1 MKKNIIFDFDGTLVE
16 FPTKFMFDETHRI
29 INLLGLPKITDE
41 ELEDCFSDF
50 DFFRFARGLMND
62 LQAEEQFKNSYWKE
76 FKWHQFPLGIP
87 FPETAETLGRLSK
100 MGYELSIATAR
111 VITPEELFEELN
123 RCGIGSFFKI
133 KHIQT
138 RLSHADEWKDK
149 TPQIK
154 NLIDTMNIPAED
166 SMIVGDIPS
175 DVMSGK
181 ETELGFTIAVQ
192 SGGIKKEVL
201 EACEPDAVLLH
212 LGDLPNF
219 LIDLDF

>member
-16 FPTKFMFDETHRI
+16 FPMKFMFEETHRI
-29 INLLGLPKITDE
+29 IHLLGLPKITDE

-50 DFFRFARGLMND
+50 DFFRFTRGFNND
-62 LQAEEQFKNSYWKE
+62 LQAEEQFKKSYWKE
-76 FKWHQFPLGIP
+76 FKWHEFPLGIP

-111 VITPEELFEELN
+111 VVTPEELVLELN
-123 RCGIGSFFKI
+123 RCGIGSFFKLE
-133 KHIQT
+133 HIQT
-138 RLSHADEWKDK
+138 RLSHTDEWKDK
-149 TPQIK
+149 GPQIK
-154 NLIDTMNIPAED
+154 NLIETINIPPED

-175 DVMSGK
+175 DVFSGK
-181 ETELGFTIAVQ
+181 EVGLGFTIAVQ

-201 EACEPDAVLLH
+201 LASEPDAVLLH

>member
-16 FPTKFMFDETHRI
+16 FPTRFMFEETHRI
-29 INLLGLPKITDE
+29 IDLLGLPEITNE

-50 DFFRFARGLMND
+50 DFFRFARGLVNNIK
-62 LQAEEQFKNSYWKE
+62 AEEEFKESYWKE

-87 FPETAETLGRLSK
+87 FPETAETLNRLSR
-100 MGYELSIATAR
+100 MGYALSIATAR
-111 VITPEELFEELN
+111 VISPQELFEELH
-123 RCGIGSFFKI
+123 RCGIGSFFSI

-138 RLSHADEWKDK
+138 RISHTDEWKDK

-154 NLIDTMNIPAED
+154 NLIETMNISAED

-175 DVMSGK
+175 DVISGK
-181 ETELGFTIAVQ
+181 ALELGFTIAVQ

-201 EACEPDAVLLH
+201 AASEPDAVLLH